1 MNCYSVV
8 AAFGAKKVA
17 FSLHS
22 DKFKQ
27 EANVIYS
34 LGLFCLISIR
44 HSYFY
49 IHPPDSK
56 PFCKRAQS
64 PECASAQVPECPSA
78 RVHKSRPAS
87 SGLCASDS
95 V

>member
-1 MNCYSVV
+1 VSMNCYSVV

-27 EANVIYS
+27 DANVIYS

-44 HSYFY
+44 HLYFY
-49 IHPPDSK
+49 THPRLK
-56 PFCKRAQS
+56 AVWQAS
-64 PECASAQVPECPSA
+64 PSAQVA
-78 RVHKSRPAS
+78 SRFIGTLRERL
-87 SGLCASDS
+87 GL
-95 V
+95 VQ

>member
-8 AAFGAKKVA
+8 AAIGAKKIA

-27 EANVIYS
+27 DANVIYS
-34 LGLFCLISIR
+34 LGVFCLISIR

-49 IHPPDSK
+49 THPPT
-56 PFCKRAQS
+56 QS
-64 PECASAQVPECPSA
+64 RLASEPKCPSAQVP
-78 RVHKSRPAS
+78 KSRPAS